1 MGDGHDEARRL
12 AEETHRV
19 IKHAAVEGECVD
31 EHEEARRLAERLRRD
46 PHSIVELGVDKQI
59 IRLLESLAAQPP
71 SEASKYGHSD
81 ACPKNCDFWNEA

>member
-1 MGDGHDEARRL
+1 MGDSVDSDY
-12 AEETHRV
+12 
-19 IKHAAVEGECVD
+19 KEGRGDYYRNEGLR
-31 EHEEARRLAERLRRD
+31 EEARRLAERLRRD

-81 ACPKNCDFWNEA
+81 ACPKNCDCWNEA